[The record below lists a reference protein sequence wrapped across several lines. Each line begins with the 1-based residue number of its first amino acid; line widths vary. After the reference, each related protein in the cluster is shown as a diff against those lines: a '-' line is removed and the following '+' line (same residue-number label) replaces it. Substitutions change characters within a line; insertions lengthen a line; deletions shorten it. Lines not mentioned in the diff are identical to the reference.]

1 MLSGV
6 IVAAAMAAVIERNYL
21 GAATSVH
28 QTYSFSQLQSLIVCL
43 AIGIAAA
50 FVALAFTGSLLGLR
64 ARFRRMRW
72 MPEWSRPAVGGLVT
86 GLLAVTALYAMN
98 AHGITGG
105 GYTTL
110 GEALNGALP
119 FRIMLV
125 LCAMKLAA
133 TVFSYS
139 SGGAGGIFAPA
150 LFIGAMLGGSIGN
163 LAHKLIHTSGDPV
176 GGFALVGM
184 GAVFAGIIRAPMTSV
199 LIVVEMT
206 GSYAL
211 ILPLM
216 IANMTSYVI
225 ARRFSKMPI
234 YEALLDQDGI
244 HLPAH
249 VPTDSVESMPVST
262 LLHERLE
269 FVSFQESMPA
279 DELLRAWHEHR
290 PQDVY
295 PVLDK
300 AQRMIGLITVD
311 DLSLLSSEPKLVLL
325 TNAVDLMRPPFS
337 VHPQDSLRT
346 ALEAMVSYGVREVP
360 VTDEEGSLLGLIDEA
375 TFAVA
380 YMQLRSTSKRTDHV
394 LPEPIANS

>member
-1 MLSGV
+1 
-6 IVAAAMAAVIERNYL
+6 
-21 GAATSVH
+21 
-28 QTYSFSQLQSLIVCL
+28 
-43 AIGIAAA
+43 
-50 FVALAFTGSLLGLR
+50 
-64 ARFRRMRW
+64 
-72 MPEWSRPAVGGLVT
+72 MPEWCRPAAGGLVT
-86 GLLAVTALYAMN
+86 ALLAVTALYTMN
-98 AHGITGG
+98 ARGITGG
-105 GYTTL
+105 GYATL

-119 FRIMLV
+119 LRIMLV
-125 LCAMKLAA
+125 LCAMKVVA

-150 LFIGAMLGGSIGN
+150 LFIGAMLGGSLAT
-163 LAHKLIHTSGDPV
+163 LAHKFIHSSTDPL

-225 ARRFSKMPI
+225 ARRFSRTPI

-249 VPTDSVESMPVST
+249 ISADSVESMPIST
-262 LLHERLE
+262 LLNDKLE
-269 FVSFQESMPA
+269 FVSFPESMRA
-279 DELLRAWHEHR
+279 DELLRTWHEHR

-295 PVLDK
+295 PVVND
-300 AQRMIGLITVD
+300 AQHLIGLITVD

-325 TNAVDLMRPPFS
+325 TNAVDLMRPAFS

-346 ALEAMVSYGVREVP
+346 ALEAMVSYGVREIP
-360 VTDEEGSLLGLIDEA
+360 VTEDGGCLLGLVDEA
-375 TFAVA
+375 TFAIA
-380 YMQLRSTSKRTDHV
+380 YMQSRSTPKRVDRI
-394 LPEPIANS
+394 LAESAGNS